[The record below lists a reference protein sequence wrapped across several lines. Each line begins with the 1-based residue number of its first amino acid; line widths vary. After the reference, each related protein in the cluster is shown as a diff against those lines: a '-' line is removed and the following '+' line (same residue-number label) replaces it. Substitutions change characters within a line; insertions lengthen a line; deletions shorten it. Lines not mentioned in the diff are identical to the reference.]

1 MSKLILK
8 SIEYTTGGA
17 PKAPKNLGVI
27 DLAKPYKKLT
37 ITAQNKQVYQ
47 LLDEETGEVAKT
59 QKVVRDQKD
68 LKIYVG
74 DVVVVELNDFF
85 SYSGT
90 PENSATQEPLYLVDS
105 TDAACVRGLIS
116 SSTTGMQQPEMSV
129 LWEPGT
135 TLASC
140 LNPSAIAP
148 LAGIAGIGGL
158 TTAGAAGMTTAVGL
172 AAVQASQS
180 VDAAGVVTKLYGNIL
195 AGPVVAQLQAG
206 ANVSGLKVAAFD
218 EKGNNIGTANVKAD
232 GSYTLELKVKDY
244 KGALL
249 LKVYDDTTDN
259 LTAQY
264 RDEATGSAKAFSTIM
279 AVVNLTG
286 KSDDKGIVVNIT
298 PLTHMAAIK
307 AGAVDSTTTPT
318 VPSATKID
326 SANNDIG
333 QKFLGT
339 TDLLSAN
346 AVATINA
353 DGSSNSTKANTY
365 GAALNLI
372 SQYEKNTGQSTTA
385 TVNDLISLIN
395 GKDTNNAIANKVNL
409 AAADALKSGV
419 NTTDIN
425 TFAKAYGNQLA
436 TGTVEV
442 SSSSSSAPKQGD
454 TLTLTV
460 KDFVDANNTSTT
472 GGAFKTAPTYQWQ
485 SFDGSTWSDISGATQ
500 TTFTLTQAQVGKQVR
515 AIAKN
520 TDDSSF
526 SEFLTS
532 TATAKVAN
540 VNDPTTGTVAIT
552 GTPTQNSQ
560 LTLTNTLADADG
572 LGTLSYQW
580 QSSSNGSTWTDI
592 GSATGLNYT
601 PNQAD
606 VGKLLRVAVS
616 YTDLQGTAEQY
627 FSAPTSSP
635 VTNVNDAPTGSVS
648 ITNSTSSTRG
658 TASLQQN
665 DVLTAANTLADADGL
680 GTITYTWKAGG
691 SPVGTGTSYTL
702 TAGDVGKAIT
712 VEASYID
719 GQGANESVSSSA
731 TANVAVLPP
740 VSATDQAGSVA
751 ITGTATQG
759 QTLTASAVTDADGG
773 VTGTTY
779 QWKAGSTNVG
789 TGTSYTLT
797 QADVGKA
804 ITVVATYTDSLGS
817 GKTATSSPTAN
828 VMSAT
833 DQAGSVAITGTA
845 TQGQTLTASAVTD
858 ADGGVTGTTYQWKA
872 GSTNVGTGTSYTLTQ
887 ADVGKAITVVAT
899 YTDSLG
905 SGKTATSSPTANVMS
920 ATDQAGSVA
929 ITGTAT
935 QGQTLTASAVTD
947 ADGGVTGTTYQW
959 KAGSTNVG
967 TGGTT
972 YTLTAA
978 DIGKAIT
985 VTASYTDAQGP
996 NKTVTSAATSSVAA
1010 ATDRAGS
1017 ITAITNTTSST
1028 RGIANLQQNDTLTAG
1043 TVTDPDGTVS
1053 AVTYQWK
1060 AGTTNIAGATNS
1072 TYTLTQAEVGKIIS
1086 VVATYTDPLGSGKTA
1101 TSTGTG
1107 NVINV
1112 NDAPTGTV
1120 SITNSSS
1127 ATRGTASLQQ
1137 DDVLT
1142 AANTLADPD
1151 GLGPITYTWKA
1162 GTSTVGTGASYTL
1175 KAADVGQAI
1184 TVEASYTD
1192 GQSTNERVPSAA
1204 TSSVIANTNIAP
1216 ALSLFNA
1223 AKNDIVPGAFTV
1235 NGGVGTSTTIPSV
1248 VINGNKVELTLAA
1261 GVAPTTLS
1269 YTNPGGSLYPI
1280 QDTTGNDAA
1289 NLGTAA
1295 APITISNY
1303 TVVPADAL
1311 APSLIS
1317 AKLSADRTKVLL
1329 TYSESLD
1336 TTQPLVTGTFT
1347 VTAGANTSTFTNKGI
1362 STAAVSATDPNTV
1375 ELTLSAALAVT
1386 DTFVT
1391 VTSNP
1396 GTANATLTNA
1406 VIQDPTGN
1414 DAPAFNRMLV
1424 GTTNYDSVAPVLRSV
1439 TTTSVGGVNK
1449 IIMTYSEALN
1459 TFANFTEGYGSAARG
1474 ALTDIFGIQTI
1485 SAGEASQTITGVS
1498 FTISGLKDGAYEKIT
1513 VNGTDITLGSD
1524 STGTATRSVSGATIS
1539 VNYTVTLSAD
1549 KTSATLALTNSTG
1562 VSTAVAESFIRN
1574 MTYENLNLDNPTPG
1588 VRVFDVSSITDSSGA
1603 GNATASFAAG
1613 TYSSSVLVT
1622 ALNDAPTI
1630 ANSAV
1635 LANLNTTNS
1644 QAPGSALSIPLTS
1657 VRVADP
1663 DANSTIEYLKFQFK
1677 ETPASGSATYP
1688 PLMLNFPNKPN
1699 SSLSILGKTS
1709 GNIYTVGGTVS
1720 DLNEWLAMSNAIT
1733 YIPTSTFIGTTT
1745 AISFR
1750 IQDSFGQFN
1759 DLAANPVSI
1768 TVAADTRAPAF
1779 KTAVASSENSVAN
1792 GYKIILSYDEPLTTG
1807 VSNANLPPASAFAV
1821 SGLSVTGVA
1830 EVGSNVILTVSGAV
1844 TAGTTVKYTDPGA
1857 GVATAIMDAA
1867 GNHAATQAAA
1877 VTVDTTDSTAPI
1889 LASSPV
1895 FYNGAGDGVNKY
1907 LIYFN
1912 EELSSNKALTNFS
1925 ISVVDPTNPS
1935 NTGTPRITVVD
1946 SGGSNSYSEN
1956 AVMVSSLQ
1964 GALSPTASI
1973 QLTYTDPTTGNDTT
1987 ALQDLAG
1994 NDVPNMVLGMWTN
2007 DSLTANQGSFTANK
2021 TVLVVGGQG
2030 NDTMTGGN
2038 ANDTFTWFAG
2048 DAGTTTGAVDIVKSF
2063 SAWNGSSGDK
2073 IDISKLL
2080 TNGYNSVSS
2089 TLSQWVTSVTNNA
2102 SGAPSGVSATNT
2114 KIVIDIDGQPASG
2127 AAAAG
2132 SPGTGTVTQTIWLD
2146 GVNLPAGANLDAQLT
2161 ALKNAGILIA

>member
-751 ITGTATQG
+751 ISGTATQG

-817 GKTATSSPTAN
+817 GKTATSSPTSN
-828 VMSAT
+828 VV
-833 DQAGSVAITGTA
+833 DVDDLGSIAAITGTP
-845 TQGQTLTASAVTD
+845 TQGQTLTAGAVTD
-858 ADGGVTGTTYQWKA
+858 PDGGVTG
-872 GSTNVGTGTSYTLTQ
+872 
-887 ADVGKAITVVAT
+887 I
-899 YTDSLG
+899 
-905 SGKTATSSPTANVMS
+905 
-920 ATDQAGSVA
+920 
-929 ITGTAT
+929 
-935 QGQTLTASAVTD
+935 
-947 ADGGVTGTTYQW
+947 TYQW

-1336 TTQPLVTGTFT
+1336 TTQPSVTGTFT